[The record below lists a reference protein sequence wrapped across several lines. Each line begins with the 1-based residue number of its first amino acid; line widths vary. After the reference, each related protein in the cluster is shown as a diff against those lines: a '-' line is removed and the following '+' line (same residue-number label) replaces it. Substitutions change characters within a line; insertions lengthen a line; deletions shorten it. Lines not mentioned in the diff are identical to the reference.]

1 MKMSFLIK
9 LERLSLL
16 SVILSSLFCSSYSAF
31 ADNVELDDRDLKTL
45 SKLDLLDAKQVA
57 GTAYKAGLVTF
68 AYGSGIPTVVC
79 ALLELTDLAFEKGE
93 SILSVQLGDSVRWNI
108 ESAISGSANDSVE
121 HLIVKPL
128 EAGLKTSMLITT
140 DRRTYHIRLK
150 STEADF
156 MPAVVFSY
164 PNSLKLPSKKHY
176 GDDSYLQYTSNY
188 DSNEDH
194 NDYSET
200 NSSLKYYSSVQ
211 NVSYEG
217 NSRPAL
223 NVAATYNDSTQR
235 RNYNYSVDGDSKII
249 PQNVYDD
256 GKRTFIV
263 MNNPINLSYLPV
275 LQEISSES
283 FLFFGEDKTN
293 TINFTYFDNTFVVD
307 GIYSHLRLIS
317 KNGEEKQSAD
327 VVRLES

>member
-16 SVILSSLFCSSYSAF
+16 SVILSSLIFSSYSAF

-263 MNNPINLSYLPV
+263 MNNPINSSYLPV

>member
-1 MKMSFLIK
+1 MKMSVLIK
-9 LERLSLL
+9 LERLSIL

-31 ADNVELDDRDLKTL
+31 ADNVDLDDRDLKTL

-176 GDDSYLQYTSNY
+176 GNDSYLQYTSNY
-188 DSNEDH
+188 ESNEDH

-200 NSSLKYYSSVQ
+200 NSSLKNYSSVQ

-263 MNNPINLSYLPV
+263 MNNPINSSYLPV

>member
-1 MKMSFLIK
+1 MKMSVLIK

-16 SVILSSLFCSSYSAF
+16 SAILSCLFCSSYSAF
-31 ADNVELDDRDLKTL
+31 ADNVDLDDRDLKTL

-68 AYGSGIPTVVC
+68 TYGSGIPTVVC

-188 DSNEDH
+188 VSNEDH
-194 NDYSET
+194 NDNSET
-200 NSSLKYYSSVQ
+200 NSSLKNYSSVQ

-263 MNNPINLSYLPV
+263 MNNPVNSSYLPV

>member
-1 MKMSFLIK
+1 MKMSVLIK

-16 SVILSSLFCSSYSAF
+16 SVILSCLFFSSYSAF
-31 ADNVELDDRDLKTL
+31 ADNVDLDDRDLKTL

-194 NDYSET
+194 NDYSKT
-200 NSSLKYYSSVQ
+200 NSSLKNYSSVQ

-223 NVAATYNDSTQR
+223 NVATTYNDSTQR

-263 MNNPINLSYLPV
+263 MNNPINSSYLPV

>member
-1 MKMSFLIK
+1 MKMSVLIK

-16 SVILSSLFCSSYSAF
+16 SAILSCLFCSSYSAF
-31 ADNVELDDRDLKTL
+31 ADNVDLDDRDLKTL

-68 AYGSGIPTVVC
+68 TYGSGIPTVVC

-194 NDYSET
+194 NDCSET
-200 NSSLKYYSSVQ
+200 NSSLKNYSSVQ

-263 MNNPINLSYLPV
+263 MNNPINSSYLPV

-317 KNGEEKQSAD
+317 KNDEEKQSAD

>member
-1 MKMSFLIK
+1 MKMSVLIK

-16 SVILSSLFCSSYSAF
+16 SVILSCLFCSSYSAF
-31 ADNVELDDRDLKTL
+31 ADNVDLDDRDLKTL

-68 AYGSGIPTVVC
+68 AYGSGIPTVIC

-108 ESAISGSANDSVE
+108 ESAISGSAKDSVE

-223 NVAATYNDSTQR
+223 NVATTYNDITQR

-263 MNNPINLSYLPV
+263 MNNPINSSYLPV

>member
-1 MKMSFLIK
+1 MKMSVLIK

-16 SVILSSLFCSSYSAF
+16 SAILSCLFCSSYSAF
-31 ADNVELDDRDLKTL
+31 ADNVDLDDRDLKTL

-68 AYGSGIPTVVC
+68 TYGPGIPTVVC

-188 DSNEDH
+188 VSNEDH
-194 NDYSET
+194 NDNSET
-200 NSSLKYYSSVQ
+200 NSSLKNYSSVQ

-263 MNNPINLSYLPV
+263 MNNPINSSYLPV

>member
-1 MKMSFLIK
+1 MKMSVLIK

-16 SVILSSLFCSSYSAF
+16 SVILSCLFFSSYSAF
-31 ADNVELDDRDLKTL
+31 ADNVDLDDRDLKTL
-45 SKLDLLDAKQVA
+45 SKLDLLDAKQVV

-194 NDYSET
+194 NDCSET
-200 NSSLKYYSSVQ
+200 NSSLKNYSSVQ

-263 MNNPINLSYLPV
+263 MNNPINSSYLPV

>member
-217 NSRPAL
+217 KSRLAL

-263 MNNPINLSYLPV
+263 MNNPINSSYLPV

>member
-1 MKMSFLIK
+1 MKMSVLIK

-16 SVILSSLFCSSYSAF
+16 SVILSCLFCSSYSAF
-31 ADNVELDDRDLKTL
+31 ADNVDLDDRDLKTL

-57 GTAYKAGLVTF
+57 GTAYKSGLVTF

-200 NSSLKYYSSVQ
+200 NSSLKNYSSVQ
-211 NVSYEG
+211 NVSYER

-263 MNNPINLSYLPV
+263 MNNPINSSYLPV

>member
-1 MKMSFLIK
+1 MKMSVLIK

-16 SVILSSLFCSSYSAF
+16 SVILSCLFCSSYSAF
-31 ADNVELDDRDLKTL
+31 ADNVDLDDRDLKTL
-45 SKLDLLDAKQVA
+45 SKLDFLDAKQVA

-68 AYGSGIPTVVC
+68 AYGSGIPSVVC

-200 NSSLKYYSSVQ
+200 NSSLKNYSSVQ

-263 MNNPINLSYLPV
+263 MNNPINSSYLPV

>member
-16 SVILSSLFCSSYSAF
+16 SVILSCLFFSSYSAF

-263 MNNPINLSYLPV
+263 MNNPINSSYLPV

-317 KNGEEKQSAD
+317 KNGEEKQSAE

>member
-9 LERLSLL
+9 LERLSIL
-16 SVILSSLFCSSYSAF
+16 SVILSSLIFSSYSAF
-31 ADNVELDDRDLKTL
+31 ADNVDLDDRDLKTL

-188 DSNEDH
+188 DSNEAH

-223 NVAATYNDSTQR
+223 NVAATYNDSPQR

-263 MNNPINLSYLPV
+263 MICKP
-275 LQEISSES
+275 
-283 FLFFGEDKTN
+283 
-293 TINFTYFDNTFVVD
+293 FV
-307 GIYSHLRLIS
+307 
-317 KNGEEKQSAD
+317 
-327 VVRLES
+327 

>member
-9 LERLSLL
+9 LERLSIL
-16 SVILSSLFCSSYSAF
+16 SVILSCLFFSSYSAF

-263 MNNPINLSYLPV
+263 MNNPINSSYLPV

>member
-1 MKMSFLIK
+1 MKMSVLIK

-16 SVILSSLFCSSYSAF
+16 SVILSSLFFSSYSAF
-31 ADNVELDDRDLKTL
+31 ADNVDLDDRDLKTL

-79 ALLELTDLAFEKGE
+79 ALLELTDLTFEKGE

-200 NSSLKYYSSVQ
+200 NSSLKNYSSVQ

-263 MNNPINLSYLPV
+263 MNNLINSSYLPV

>member
-16 SVILSSLFCSSYSAF
+16 SVILSCLFFSSYSAF
-31 ADNVELDDRDLKTL
+31 ADNVDLDDRDLKTL

-164 PNSLKLPSKKHY
+164 HNSLKLPSKKHY

-200 NSSLKYYSSVQ
+200 NSSLKNYSSVQ

-256 GKRTFIV
+256 GKRIFIV
-263 MNNPINLSYLPV
+263 MNNPINSSYLPV

-307 GIYSHLRLIS
+307 GLYSHLRLIS

>member
-1 MKMSFLIK
+1 MKMSVLIK

-16 SVILSSLFCSSYSAF
+16 SVILSSLFFSSYSAF

-45 SKLDLLDAKQVA
+45 SKLDVLDAKQVA

-108 ESAISGSANDSVE
+108 ESAISGSANDCVE

-156 MPAVVFSY
+156 MPSVVFSY

-263 MNNPINLSYLPV
+263 
-275 LQEISSES
+275 
-283 FLFFGEDKTN
+283 
-293 TINFTYFDNTFVVD
+293 TICKPFV
-307 GIYSHLRLIS
+307 
-317 KNGEEKQSAD
+317 
-327 VVRLES
+327 

>member
-1 MKMSFLIK
+1 MSVLIK

-16 SVILSSLFCSSYSAF
+16 SAILSCLFCSSYSAF
-31 ADNVELDDRDLKTL
+31 ADNVDLDDRDLKTL

-57 GTAYKAGLVTF
+57 GTAYKSGLVTF
-68 AYGSGIPTVVC
+68 TYGSGIPTVVC

-121 HLIVKPL
+121 HLILKPL

-176 GDDSYLQYTSNY
+176 GDDSHLQYTSNY

-194 NDYSET
+194 NDNSET
-200 NSSLKYYSSVQ
+200 NSSLKNYSSVTRTVSFEDFDGAPKEDEVTQ
-211 NVSYEG
+211 NKKSKTNSEYYEQALKASSKVNLELKHHGLG
-217 NSRPAL
+217 NSL
-223 NVAATYNDSTQR
+223 LD
-235 RNYNYSVDGDSKII
+235 KI
-249 PQNVYDD
+249 
-256 GKRTFIV
+256 
-263 MNNPINLSYLPV
+263 
-275 LQEISSES
+275 
-283 FLFFGEDKTN
+283 
-293 TINFTYFDNTFVVD
+293 DN
-307 GIYSHLRLIS
+307 
-317 KNGEEKQSAD
+317 
-327 VVRLES
+327 

>member
-1 MKMSFLIK
+1 MKMSVLIK
-9 LERLSLL
+9 LERLSIL

-31 ADNVELDDRDLKTL
+31 ADNVDLDDRDLKTL

-188 DSNEDH
+188 ESNEDH

-200 NSSLKYYSSVQ
+200 NSSLKNYSSVQ

-263 MNNPINLSYLPV
+263 MLYV
-275 LQEISSES
+275 
-283 FLFFGEDKTN
+283 FRAM
-293 TINFTYFDNTFVVD
+293 TY
-307 GIYSHLRLIS
+307 
-317 KNGEEKQSAD
+317 
-327 VVRLES
+327 

>member
-1 MKMSFLIK
+1 MKMSVLIK

-16 SVILSSLFCSSYSAF
+16 SVILSCLFFSSYSVF
-31 ADNVELDDRDLKTL
+31 ADNVDLDDRDLKTL

-188 DSNEDH
+188 ESNEDH
-194 NDYSET
+194 NDNSET
-200 NSSLKYYSSVQ
+200 NSSLKNYSSVQ

-263 MNNPINLSYLPV
+263 MNNPINSSYLPV

>member
-9 LERLSLL
+9 LERLSIL
-16 SVILSSLFCSSYSAF
+16 SVILSSLIFSSYSAF
-31 ADNVELDDRDLKTL
+31 ADNVDLDDRDLKTL

-235 RNYNYSVDGDSKII
+235 RNYNYTVDGDSKII

-263 MNNPINLSYLPV
+263 MNNPINSSYLPV

-317 KNGEEKQSAD
+317 KNGEEKQSAE

>member
-1 MKMSFLIK
+1 MSVLIK

-16 SVILSSLFCSSYSAF
+16 SVVLSCLFCSSYSAF
-31 ADNVELDDRDLKTL
+31 ADNVDLDDRDLKTL

-108 ESAISGSANDSVE
+108 ESAISGSANDSIE

-200 NSSLKYYSSVQ
+200 NSSLNNYSSVQ

-223 NVAATYNDSTQR
+223 NVAATYNDSTQK

-249 PQNVYDD
+249 PQNIYDD

-263 MNNPINLSYLPV
+263 MNNPINSSYLPV

>member
-1 MKMSFLIK
+1 MKMSVLIK
-9 LERLSLL
+9 LERLSIL

-31 ADNVELDDRDLKTL
+31 ADNVDLDDRDLKTL

-79 ALLELTDLAFEKGE
+79 ALLELTDLTFEKGE

-200 NSSLKYYSSVQ
+200 NSSLKNYSSVQ

-263 MNNPINLSYLPV
+263 MNNPINSSYLPV

>member
-9 LERLSLL
+9 LERLSIL

-31 ADNVELDDRDLKTL
+31 ADNVDLDDRDLQTL

-188 DSNEDH
+188 ESNEDH

-263 MNNPINLSYLPV
+263 MNNPINSSYLPV

>member
-1 MKMSFLIK
+1 MKMSVLIK

-16 SVILSSLFCSSYSAF
+16 SVILSCLFCSSYSAF
-31 ADNVELDDRDLKTL
+31 ADNVDLDDRDLKTL

-200 NSSLKYYSSVQ
+200 NSSLKNYSSVQ

-256 GKRTFIV
+256 GKRIFIV
-263 MNNPINLSYLPV
+263 MNNSINSSYLPV

>member
-1 MKMSFLIK
+1 MKMSVLIK

-16 SVILSSLFCSSYSAF
+16 SVILSCLFFSSYSAF
-31 ADNVELDDRDLKTL
+31 ADNVDLDDRDLKTL

-121 HLIVKPL
+121 HLIVKPF

-188 DSNEDH
+188 VSNEDH

-263 MNNPINLSYLPV
+263 MNNPINSSYLPV

>member
-1 MKMSFLIK
+1 MKMSVLIK

-16 SVILSSLFCSSYSAF
+16 SVILSCLFCSSYSAF
-31 ADNVELDDRDLKTL
+31 ADNVDLDDRDLKTL

-108 ESAISGSANDSVE
+108 ESAISGSANDSIE

-194 NDYSET
+194 NDYSDT
-200 NSSLKYYSSVQ
+200 NSSLKNNSSVQ
-211 NVSYEG
+211 NVSYEV

-223 NVAATYNDSTQR
+223 NVAATYNDSTQK

-263 MNNPINLSYLPV
+263 MNNPINSSYLPV

>member
-1 MKMSFLIK
+1 MKMSVLIK

-16 SVILSSLFCSSYSAF
+16 SVILSCLFCSSYSAF
-31 ADNVELDDRDLKTL
+31 ADNVDLDDRDLKTL

-200 NSSLKYYSSVQ
+200 NSSLKNYSSVQ

-217 NSRPAL
+217 NSRQAL

-263 MNNPINLSYLPV
+263 MNNPINSSYLPV

>member
-9 LERLSLL
+9 LERLSIL

-31 ADNVELDDRDLKTL
+31 ADNVDLDDRDLKTL

-263 MNNPINLSYLPV
+263 MNNPINSSYLPV

>member
-1 MKMSFLIK
+1 MKMSVLIK

-16 SVILSSLFCSSYSAF
+16 SAILSCLFCSSYSAF
-31 ADNVELDDRDLKTL
+31 ADNVDLDDRDLKTL

-263 MNNPINLSYLPV
+263 MNNPINSSYLPV

>member
-1 MKMSFLIK
+1 MKMSVLIK

-16 SVILSSLFCSSYSAF
+16 SVILSCLFFSSYSAF
-31 ADNVELDDRDLKTL
+31 ADNVDLDDRDLKTL

-68 AYGSGIPTVVC
+68 AYGSGIPTVIC

-200 NSSLKYYSSVQ
+200 NSSLKNYSSVQ
-211 NVSYEG
+211 NVSYEE

-263 MNNPINLSYLPV
+263 MNNPINSSYLPV

>member
-1 MKMSFLIK
+1 MKMSVLIK

-16 SVILSSLFCSSYSAF
+16 SVILSCLFFSSYSAF
-31 ADNVELDDRDLKTL
+31 ADNVDLDDRDLKTL

-68 AYGSGIPTVVC
+68 AYGSGIPTVIC

-211 NVSYEG
+211 NVSYEE

-263 MNNPINLSYLPV
+263 MNNPINSSYLPV

>member
-1 MKMSFLIK
+1 MKMSVLIK

-16 SVILSSLFCSSYSAF
+16 SVILSCLFFSSYSAF

-263 MNNPINLSYLPV
+263 MNNPINSSYLPV

-307 GIYSHLRLIS
+307 GIYFHLRLIS

>member
-1 MKMSFLIK
+1 MKKSVLIK
-9 LERLSLL
+9 LERLSLVP
-16 SVILSSLFCSSYSAF
+16 VIVSCLFCSSYSAF
-31 ADNVELDDRDLKTL
+31 ADNVALDDRDLKTL

-108 ESAISGSANDSVE
+108 ESAVSGSANDSVE

-140 DRRTYHIRLK
+140 DRRTYHLRLK

-164 PNSLKLPSKKHY
+164 PNSLKLPSSKHY

-194 NDYSET
+194 ANYSDN
-200 NSSLKYYSSVQ
+200 NSSLKNYSSVQ

-263 MNNPINLSYLPV
+263 MNNPINSSYLPV

>member
-1 MKMSFLIK
+1 MKMSVLIK

-16 SVILSSLFCSSYSAF
+16 SAILSCLFCSSYSAF

-188 DSNEDH
+188 ESNEDH

-263 MNNPINLSYLPV
+263 MNNPINSSYLPV

>member
-1 MKMSFLIK
+1 MKMSVLIK
-9 LERLSLL
+9 LERLSIL
-16 SVILSSLFCSSYSAF
+16 SVILSCLFFSSYSAF
-31 ADNVELDDRDLKTL
+31 ADNVDLDDRDLKTL

-176 GDDSYLQYTSNY
+176 GDDSYLQYSSNY

-211 NVSYEG
+211 NVSYEE

-263 MNNPINLSYLPV
+263 MNNPINSSYLPV
-275 LQEISSES
+275 LQEISTES

>member
-1 MKMSFLIK
+1 MKMSVLIK

-16 SVILSSLFCSSYSAF
+16 SVILSCLFCSSYSAF
-31 ADNVELDDRDLKTL
+31 ADNVDLDDRDLKTL

-68 AYGSGIPTVVC
+68 AYGSGIPTVIC

-194 NDYSET
+194 NDCSET
-200 NSSLKYYSSVQ
+200 NSSLKNYSSVQ

-263 MNNPINLSYLPV
+263 MNNPINSSYLPV

>member
-1 MKMSFLIK
+1 MKMSVLIK

-16 SVILSSLFCSSYSAF
+16 SAILSCLFCSSYSAF
-31 ADNVELDDRDLKTL
+31 ADNVDLDDRDLKTL
-45 SKLDLLDAKQVA
+45 SKLDLLDAKQVP

-68 AYGSGIPTVVC
+68 TYGSGIPTIVC

-188 DSNEDH
+188 VSNEDH
-194 NDYSET
+194 NDNSET
-200 NSSLKYYSSVQ
+200 NSSLKNYSSVQ

-263 MNNPINLSYLPV
+263 MNNPINSSYLPV

>member
-31 ADNVELDDRDLKTL
+31 ADNVELDDRDLKNL

-263 MNNPINLSYLPV
+263 MNNPINSSYLPV

>member
-1 MKMSFLIK
+1 MKMSVLIK

-16 SVILSSLFCSSYSAF
+16 SVILSCLFFSSYSAF
-31 ADNVELDDRDLKTL
+31 ADNVDLDDRDLKTL

-68 AYGSGIPTVVC
+68 TYGSGIPTVVC

-188 DSNEDH
+188 VSNEDH
-194 NDYSET
+194 DDNSET
-200 NSSLKYYSSVQ
+200 NSSLKNYSSVQ

-217 NSRPAL
+217 NSRPTL

-263 MNNPINLSYLPV
+263 MNNPINSSYLPV